1 MYQIEVETHGLG
13 VLLAVE
19 GDECEALAGVV
30 DVSHHA
36 ELLELGLEIAIG
48 HVLVDSIDE
57 EFATLLS
64 HCDVVVWILEEIVF
78 NRFFSYFILSET
90 TPLKRNE

>member
-1 MYQIEVETHGLG
+1 LSGGLG

-19 GDECEALAGVV
+19 GDEGKALAGVV
-30 DVSHHA
+30 DVSHHT
-36 ELLELGLEIAIG
+36 ELLELGLEIPIG

-64 HCDVVVWILEEIVF
+64 HDDVDDVWILETIDSVLY
-78 NRFFSYFILSET
+78 RF
-90 TPLKRNE
+90 